1 MRHITANEKRKQL
14 LKDDYEEH
22 LNEKIL
28 SRKEKENDQSS
39 VGINFIVAYF
49 DMQAVLQIPKGDV
62 SIIYHKLILNTM
74 NLTVT
79 ELGHDTTNNCYI
91 WHEEEGK
98 HYNLKGP

>member
-1 MRHITANEKRKQL
+1 
-14 LKDDYEEH
+14 
-22 LNEKIL
+22 
-28 SRKEKENDQSS
+28 
-39 VGINFIVAYF
+39 
-49 DMQAVLQIPKGDV
+49 
-62 SIIYHKLILNTM
+62 M